1 MKISFQHSRY
11 ISFIVTMLAC
21 VASIVMMVKFFD
33 FPISDVL
40 SYLFVCIVALFSLIT
55 VSACAAFMLSK
66 VKIFLVARAERA
78 EAQESSA
85 DE

>member
-1 MKISFQHSRY
+1 MKITFQHSRY

-40 SYLFVCIVALFSLIT
+40 SYLFVCVAALFSLIA
-55 VSACAAFMLSK
+55 VSACAAFILSK
-66 VKIFLVARAERA
+66 VKFFLVARA